1 MNWLGR
7 KLSSFLWWTYPRGSL
22 EYDIM
27 VGVILAFIFLTP
39 RHFFRDQP
47 RPGGG
52 AAAPLARLRVSAP
65 PMAAPPPALRLAR
78 RDAPR

>member
-1 MNWLGR
+1 MGWLGR

-27 VGVILAFIFLTP
+27 VGIILAFIFLTP

-47 RPGGG
+47 RPAG
-52 AAAPLARLRVSAP
+52 ATPAAGMARLRPPARPAAQLARLGR
-65 PMAAPPPALRLAR
+65 AR
-78 RDAPR
+78 

>member
-1 MNWLGR
+1 MGWLGR

-47 RPGGG
+47 RPGGD
-52 AAAPLARLRVSAP
+52 AAAPFARLRAP
-65 PMAAPPPALRLAR
+65 APAPALRLAR